1 MRCMMTRFRGWAPPT
16 PSHVTPHVTGEFS
29 FLYSEARLYNID
41 GVLLYPGKKI
51 NIHSVYK
58 IKIIKNNKSKKERKN
73 LGVCLIDSPPR
84 TPSLC
89 VRVVK
94 VKACQHKEFVKR
106 AGGLADVE
114 APYWSGRVTG
124 VPLDKAAASLGKSS

>member
-16 PSHVTPHVTGEFS
+16 PSHVTGEFS
-29 FLYSEARLYNID
+29 FLYSEARLYNTD

-51 NIHSVYK
+51 YK

-94 VKACQHKEFVKR
+94 VKACQHKEFVTGG
-106 AGGLADVE
+106 GGLADVE